1 MKDNVSSINPDGY
14 SDSSAKTPNSTHVH
28 TASSSMPLI
37 AGLLALGLVGV
48 GGYTAYQGSQID
60 GLRRQVTAAQQDNA
74 ALRTNLSAT
83 DGELQKTLEGLRGDL
98 VTNREETIS
107 RLQKAQVAARR
118 HADTVAGKIQK
129 AQQEQ
134 QQHAEQ
140 VAADLSKKIQDSAD
154 ETSTKFSDV
163 NSNVGAVK
171 TEVETAKQSIEQTL
185 GDLQRVRGDM
195 GVMSGLIATNGK
207 EIQMLRELGDRN
219 IYEFT
224 LAKKA
229 GEQKV
234 GDIQVKLKKADP
246 KRNRYTMEVLADDK
260 LVEKKDKGANE
271 PVQFYVLSKARQPYE
286 IVVNDVSK
294 DTVKGYLSTPK
305 TTVSRSAGQ

>member
-1 MKDNVSSINPDGY
+1 MKDNVSSIHTPDGFT
-14 SDSSAKTPNSTHVH
+14 DSSEKTFGTTHVH
-28 TASSSMPLI
+28 TTSSSPWV
-37 AGLLALGLVGV
+37 AGLLALGLVAV

-60 GLRRQVTAAQQDNA
+60 GLRRQITAAQQDNA

-83 DGELQKTLEGLRGDL
+83 DGELQRTLEGLRGDL
-98 VTNREETIS
+98 STSRQETTAS
-107 RLQKAQVAARR
+107 LARAQAAARR
-118 HADTVAGKIQK
+118 HADTVAGKL
-129 AQQEQ
+129 QQEQ
-134 QQHAEQ
+134 QVQAQ
-140 VAADLSKKIQDSAD
+140 QMAADFSKKMQATAD
-154 ETSTKFSDV
+154 ETTTKFTDV
-163 NSNVGAVK
+163 NNNVGAVK

-185 GDLQRVRGDM
+185 GDLQRVRGDL

-229 GEQKV
+229 GQQKV
-234 GDIQVKLKKADP
+234 GDIQVKLKKAEP
-246 KRNRYTMEVLADDK
+246 KHNRYTVEVLADDK

-286 IVVNDVSK
+286 MVVNDVSK
-294 DTVKGYLSTPK
+294 DTIKGYLSTPK
-305 TTVSRSAGQ
+305 ITVSRSAGQ